1 MCLSSQGT
9 KGVFNVK
16 VGLLYQGNMVS
27 LYCQLCCR
35 GKGGVR
41 RLGVSI
47 VLLGVGQA
55 PYLFT
60 EKIRHR
66 GAKCFHS
73 ETTGLHL
80 SNALKTFT
88 RLCHLLPF

>member
-47 VLLGVGQA
+47 VLPGVGG
-55 PYLFT
+55 PLL
-60 EKIRHR
+60 IHR
-66 GAKCFHS
+66 ENKAQRCKMFS
-73 ETTGLHL
+73 L
-80 SNALKTFT
+80 
-88 RLCHLLPF
+88 